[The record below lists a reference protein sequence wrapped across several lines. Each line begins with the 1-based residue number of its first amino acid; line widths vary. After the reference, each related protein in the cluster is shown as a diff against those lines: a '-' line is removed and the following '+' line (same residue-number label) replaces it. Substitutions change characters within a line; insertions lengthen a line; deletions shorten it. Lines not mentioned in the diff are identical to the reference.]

1 MLEARTVKRQLLP
14 LLSLLAAA
22 TSAPPALFAQDVPVA
37 TTAPSINLRRTV
49 TVDVV
54 QKTKDAVVY
63 VNTSKM
69 IRTSPFGD
77 DPFFRHLVPPQ
88 NVQVHSLGSGFIIHE
103 DGYVVTNNHVID
115 RAREIIVDL
124 PDG

>member
-1 MLEARTVKRQLLP
+1 MLEATLVKRQLLVF
-14 LLSLLAAA
+14 LSVLAA
-22 TSAPPALFAQDVPVA
+22 SSSLFAQDVPVA
-37 TTAPSINLRRTV
+37 TTAPEINLRRTV

-77 DPFFRHLVPPQ
+77 DPFFRNLVPPQ
-88 NVQVHSLGSGFIIHE
+88 NMQVNSLGSGFIIHE
-103 DGYVVTNNHVID
+103 DG
-115 RAREIIVDL
+115 
-124 PDG
+124 